1 MNVTLRETLKYPLI
15 ALEFLTI
22 LRISRPR
29 IYENSLFARSI
40 SCYPIIGLGIG
51 AFLWISA
58 SLLERLVEPEVNSVI
73 LLIILTVLSGG
84 LHLDGLADTA
94 DGLASQGSKADKLGI
109 MSVGNTGPAG
119 VVALALTLL
128 LQWVVLAE
136 ILQLGGS
143 LSRSALIVTP
153 MLGRWSVIPMII
165 GTIIAII
172 ASTFM
177 LGLTG
182 ILLIFVAAAT
192 SITVAWFAS
201 KQLEGITGDILGAG
215 IELSQ
220 TTVLVAFLIASGTAF
235 LLA

>member
-1 MNVTLRETLKYPLI
+1 
-15 ALEFLTI
+15 
-22 LRISRPR
+22 
-29 IYENSLFARSI
+29 
-40 SCYPIIGLGIG
+40 
-51 AFLWISA
+51 
-58 SLLERLVEPEVNSVI
+58 
-73 LLIILTVLSGG
+73 
-84 LHLDGLADTA
+84 
-94 DGLASQGSKADKLGI
+94 
-109 MSVGNTGPAG
+109 
-119 VVALALTLL
+119 
-128 LQWVVLAE
+128 
-136 ILQLGGS
+136 
-143 LSRSALIVTP
+143 
-153 MLGRWSVIPMII
+153 MII